1 MAEYNTQTT
10 TFNNPN
16 NYNVSSETFF
26 RDTDVYVK
34 TGRHGYPSR
43 GTTQAAGFDL
53 RADIYES
60 IKIQPNET
68 AIVSTGIQLA
78 LPENICALVLPR
90 SGLAL
95 KHGITVANT
104 PGLIDPDYRG
114 EVKVLLRNEGT
125 SVFVVEDGDRIA
137 QLLFTPFFTPS
148 FVTVEELSTTL
159 RNTGGFGSTNVK

>member
-10 TFNNPN
+10 TFDNPS
-16 NYNVSSETFF
+16 NYNVTSETYFKE
-26 RDTDVYVK
+26 TDIYIK
-34 TGRHGYPSR
+34 TGKHGYPNK
-43 GTTQAAGFDL
+43 GTPQSAGFDL
-53 RADIYES
+53 RADIHEP
-60 IKIQPNET
+60 IKIKPNET
-68 AIVSTGIQLA
+68 SIVSTGIQLA

-114 EVKVLLRNEGT
+114 EIKVLLRNEGT
-125 SVFVVEDGDRIA
+125 EIFVIEDGDRIA